1 MIPYYQDDAVTIYH
15 GDCREVLPTLEPE
28 SVTMLW
34 TDPPYGHENGGG
46 DDWLSKRHEIMR
58 DGLATKH
65 VAIANDS
72 PELMREVV
80 DAMLTAA
87 VPLLRRDCCCCCCC
101 GGGGPR
107 PTFAWLAER
116 MDRAGLDFF
125 HSIIW
130 DKRNPG
136 MGWRY
141 RRQHEMVMVSHR
153 SGGRL
158 AWNPDAEPVGNIVS
172 AFPPRQ
178 RLHPNEKPAALV
190 AGFVGR
196 HTLPGELILDP
207 FMGSGV
213 VLEVAKAM
221 GRRAIGIEIDE
232 KYCEVAANRVRG
244 IRQLVNGDEQGSLW
258 ESEPVA

>member
-1 MIPYYQDDAVTIYH
+1 MKPYYSDDAVTIYH

-34 TDPPYGHENGGG
+34 TDPPYGHDNANG
-46 DDWLSKRHEIMR
+46 DWLSRRHEIMG
-58 DGLATKH
+58 DGKATTH

-80 DAMLTAA
+80 DAMLTLV
-87 VPLLRRDCCCCCCC
+87 VPLLRPDCCCCCCC
-101 GGGGPR
+101 VGGGGPT
-107 PTFAWLAER
+107 PSFAWLAER
-116 MDRAGLDFF
+116 MARNGLAFF

-136 MGWRY
+136 VGWRY
-141 RRQHEMVMVSHR
+141 RRQHEMIMVSHR

-178 RLHPNEKPAALV
+178 RLHPNEKPSALV

-232 KYCEVAANRVRG
+232 KYCKVAVDRVRG
-244 IRQLVNGDEQGSLW
+244 TRTLVDGSSQESLW
-258 ESEPVA
+258 EPVA